1 MKIAIVEDDI
11 QQQNCF
17 ISLVN
22 RYTAENSLPVSI
34 TSFNDGIDIV
44 EKYKGDFDVIYFD
57 VEMPIMDGMTSAK
70 KIRAMDPN
78 VIIVFLTNYVQF
90 AIDGYAVNADDF
102 LLKPLTYFNFS
113 EHFKKIV
120 KKLSNTTDQTITIK
134 TNSGIRKILLEDL
147 IYVECEGHYLYFYTN
162 DQVYSF
168 LGSMKNIE
176 SELKPKH
183 FFRCNNCYLVNLK
196 HVKAVDGSTV
206 HVGRFDLRIS
216 RPRKKDF
223 MAALTNYLG
232 SGGV

>member
-1 MKIAIVEDDI
+1 M
-11 QQQNCF
+11 
-17 ISLVN
+17 
-22 RYTAENSLPVSI
+22 
-34 TSFNDGIDIV
+34 
-44 EKYKGDFDVIYFD
+44 
-57 VEMPIMDGMTSAK
+57 
-70 KIRAMDPN
+70 
-78 VIIVFLTNYVQF
+78 
-90 AIDGYAVNADDF
+90 
-102 LLKPLTYFNFS
+102 
-113 EHFKKIV
+113 
-120 KKLSNTTDQTITIK
+120 
-134 TNSGIRKILLEDL
+134 
-147 IYVECEGHYLYFYTN
+147 ECEGHYLYFYTN

-232 SGGV
+232 SGGI

>member
-22 RYTAENSLPVSI
+22 RYTVENGIPVTI
-34 TSFNDGIDIV
+34 TPFNDGIEII
-44 EKYKGDFDVIYFD
+44 ERYHGEFDVIYFD
-57 VEMPIMDGMTSAK
+57 VEMPIMDGMTTAK
-70 KIRAMDPN
+70 KIRAIDPN
-78 VIIVFLTNYVQF
+78 VVIIFLTNYVQF
-90 AIDGYAVNADDF
+90 AIDGYAVNAEDF

-113 EHFKKIV
+113 EHFKKIIE
-120 KKLSNTTDQTITIK
+120 KLSNKKHETITIK

-162 DQVYSF
+162 DQVYSL
-168 LGSMKNIE
+168 LGSMKNTE
-176 SELKPKH
+176 TELKDKH

-196 HVKAVDGSTV
+196 HVRAIDGNTA

-223 MAALTNYLG
+223 LTALTNYLG
-232 SGGV
+232 SGGL